1 MMPPLRTLRSLR
13 RPGDGLYWQ
22 IDCFGD
28 YRLRDFLAVGAR
40 NERELLRFL
49 KRTFLPWVPLPMPR
63 VPDFGCSTFTA
74 RTPEGHVLFG
84 RSFDLN
90 QFSPP
95 LSVRT
100 RPADGYASIST
111 TSLQFLGYSER
122 RLPTSLLRSLP
133 LLAAPYVPVDGV
145 NERGFAVA
153 VLLVPG
159 EKPVHQETGKIP
171 ITTTTSVRLLL
182 DRAATVDEALDLLAR
197 YDMHHAIGSAFHFHL
212 ADASGASAV
221 VEWGPD
227 GAARVIRAATSVPER
242 KRPVRSVADAPD
254 SSGAAPFVPQVCTN
268 FRLDARPAE
277 PSSRLGTDRFDLLRD
292 ALATSGG
299 LLPSPDAAMDLLAA
313 VAHPRTEWNTGD
325 LTAGTQWSAVFDLTE
340 PSALLCPNCDWTHTQ
355 AIHLL

>member
-1 MMPPLRTLRSLR
+1 MTNALRTLRSLR

-22 IDCFGD
+22 INCFGD

-74 RTPEGHVLFG
+74 RTPDGHVLFG
-84 RSFDLN
+84 RNFDLN

-159 EKPVHQETGKIP
+159 EKPVHQETGKVP
-171 ITTTTSVRLLL
+171 ITTTTAVRLLL

-221 VEWGPD
+221 IEWGPD
-227 GAARVIRAATSVPER
+227 GAPRSI
-242 KRPVRSVADAPD
+242 RPVAVASD

-277 PSSRLGTDRFDLLRD
+277 PSARLGTDRFDLLRD

-299 LLPSPDAAMDLLAA
+299 LLSSPEAAMELLAA
-313 VAHPRTEWNTGD
+313 VAHPRTEWNPGD

-340 PSALLCPNCDWTHTQ
+340 SSALLCPNCNWTHKVTLH
-355 AIHLL
+355 IL

>member
-1 MMPPLRTLRSLR
+1 MTNAFRTLRSRR

-40 NERELLRFL
+40 SERELLRFL

-74 RTPEGHVLFG
+74 RTPGGHVLFG
-84 RSFDLN
+84 RNFDLN

-100 RPADGYASIST
+100 HPADGYASIST

-159 EKPVHQETGKIP
+159 EKPVHQETGKVP
-171 ITTTTSVRLLL
+171 ITTTTAVRLLL
-182 DRAATVDEALDLLAR
+182 DRAATVDDALDLLAR

-221 VEWGPD
+221 VEWGPN
-227 GAARVIRAATSVPER
+227 GAARIIRPAAAAPER
-242 KRPVRSVADAPD
+242 GRPVRPVHDAPD
-254 SSGAAPFVPQVCTN
+254 PSGAVPFVPQVCTN
-268 FRLDARPAE
+268 FRLDARPSE
-277 PSSRLGTDRFDLLRD
+277 PSSRLGTDRFDRLRNVLD
-292 ALATSGG
+292 LTGG
-299 LLPSPDAAMDLLAA
+299 LLSSPEAAMELLAA

-340 PSALLCPNCDWTHTQ
+340 PSALLCPNCDWTRKH
-355 AIHLL
+355 ALYLL